1 MSCGIQTTAPMRL
14 WGPVARL
21 PASSARLKRSRWEE
35 HRVGA
40 KRPLRPWRTD
50 PGTMAACEEAP
61 EALKDQLDVARGL
74 ENLPVGAWPPGAEPE
89 PFQVWAGLGWPES
102 RAAPEGVA
110 GLVFG
115 EAGLG
120 GLERYVRSVGVGAG
134 AFSRKRSSRV
144 RGRLAGFPITV
155 SGRLSMVDAHA
166 CFGFSK
172 FFDLFFFF
180 SLNPISQLSA
190 RGNRS

>member
-1 MSCGIQTTAPMRL
+1 M
-14 WGPVARL
+14 
-21 PASSARLKRSRWEE
+21 
-35 HRVGA
+35 
-40 KRPLRPWRTD
+40 
-50 PGTMAACEEAP
+50 
-61 EALKDQLDVARGL
+61 
-74 ENLPVGAWPPGAEPE
+74 
-89 PFQVWAGLGWPES
+89 
-102 RAAPEGVA
+102 A

-180 SLNPISQLSA
+180 PLTQSHSYLHVEIGLKLTGFRLFFFQLTLQFSTLRMA
-190 RGNRS
+190 VHLRENRKFLEVPWKKP